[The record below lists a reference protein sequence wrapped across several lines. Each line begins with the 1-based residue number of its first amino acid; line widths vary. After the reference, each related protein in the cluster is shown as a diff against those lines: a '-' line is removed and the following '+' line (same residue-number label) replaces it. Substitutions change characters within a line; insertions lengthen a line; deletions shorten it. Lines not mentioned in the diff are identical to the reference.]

1 MRILTKVIF
10 KIPLMGGEE
19 NFLIL
24 SILIDLCT
32 IRPGIIEN

>member
-1 MRILTKVIF
+1 MNILTKVIF
-10 KIPLMGGEE
+10 KIPLMGEE

-24 SILIDLCT
+24 LILIDLCT